1 MTLRSALHVL
11 VALGLAWSS
20 GLACRVRTA
29 TPSDTARD
37 DASVPDG
44 HAAAAAGPPVAATEA
59 VVDTYHGQAVTDPY
73 RWLEDGADPK
83 VQAWSEAQNAW
94 ARAWLDAR
102 PTVPALRKE
111 VEAILAAPVVGYADL
126 HRAGGKLFASKRQP
140 PKPQPLVVVLDS
152 PEDPKS
158 ERVLLDPAVLDAEG
172 TTSVDWFRPSPDG
185 KLLALSLSVGGS
197 ESGDVHVL
205 DVATGKE
212 VHEVIERVNG
222 GTAGGDLAWAPDS
235 KGFWYTRYPR
245 GGERAPEDM
254 AFFQQLWF
262 HRLGDPPASD
272 RYEVGQDFPRIAE
285 IQIDV
290 DDGSSRVLATVQL
303 GDGGQFMHWLRD
315 PRKGTWTKLS
325 AFEDR
330 IVHVAF
336 APGGKLYAVS
346 RAGAPRGKL
355 LVTSAKAP
363 DLAKAKVLVGE
374 REDTLVTDFW
384 GGGTVVATKSR
395 IYVLYQTGGPS
406 KIVAFDTKG
415 QPVAGPEAPPVS
427 AVGQIVAMDGD
438 DLLFDVTS
446 YVEPHSWFSWS
457 AKTAATTKLALSSE
471 SPADFS
477 DVDVRREMA
486 TSKDGTQIP
495 VNILA
500 PEGIELDGSHPALLT
515 GYGGFGVS
523 LVPYQ
528 RATWSVL
535 LDRGFVIAVANLR
548 GGSEYGDDWHEQG
561 RLLKKQNV
569 FDDFAAAAQHLVKQG
584 YTSHARLA
592 LEGGSNG
599 GLLMGAMLVQHPELA
614 RAIVSHVGI
623 YDMLRVELSANGAFN
638 VSEFGSVKDPAQFR
652 ALHAYSP
659 YHHVQDGTQYPAV
672 LFMTGA
678 NDPRVDPMQS
688 RKMTARLQAAQKDGG
703 PPILLRTS
711 GTTGHGGGT
720 PLQERVAQTVDAYA
734 FLLGALGLE

>member
-1 MTLRSALHVL
+1 MTLGNPLAALHVL
-11 VALGLAWSS
+11 VALGLS
-20 GLACRVRTA
+20 GLGCRASTA
-29 TPSDTARD
+29 SPDDVARD
-37 DASVPDG
+37 AASVPAVS
-44 HAAAAAGPPVAATEA
+44 AATSAGPPSTATEA
-59 VVDTYHGQAVTDPY
+59 VVDTYHGHAITDPY
-73 RWLEDGADPK
+73 RWLEAGDDPK

-102 PTVPALRKE
+102 PTRPALTKE

-152 PEDPKS
+152 ADDPTT
-158 ERVLLDPAVLDAEG
+158 ERVLLDPAVLDPDG

-185 KLLALSLSVGGS
+185 KLVAVSLSVGGS
-197 ESGDVHVL
+197 ESGDVHVF
-205 DVATGKE
+205 DVATGKR
-212 VHEVIERVNG
+212 VHEIIERVNG

-235 KGFWYTRYPR
+235 RSFWYTRYPR
-245 GGERAPEDM
+245 AGERAPEDM

-262 HRLGDPPASD
+262 HRLGDPVASD

-290 DDGSSRVLATVQL
+290 DEASSRVLATVQL

-315 PRKGTWTKLS
+315 PKKGAWTKIS

-336 APGGKLYAVS
+336 APKGKLYAVS

-355 LVTSAKAP
+355 LVTSARAP
-363 DLAKAKVLVGE
+363 DLAKASVLIPE
-374 REDTLVTDFW
+374 REETLVTDFW
-384 GGGTVVATKSR
+384 SGGTVVATKSR

-406 KIVAFDTKG
+406 KIVAFDASGK
-415 QPVAGPEAPPVS
+415 PAAGPEAPPVS
-427 AVGQIVAMDGD
+427 AVGQIVATNGD

-446 YVEPHSWFSWS
+446 YVEPHSWFSWN
-457 AKTAATTKLALSSE
+457 AKAAATTKLPISSE

-477 DVDVRREMA
+477 DIDVRREMA

-495 VNILA
+495 VNILV
-500 PEGIELDGSHPALLT
+500 PEGIDPDGSHPALLT

-528 RATWSVL
+528 RATWAVL

-548 GGSEYGDDWHEQG
+548 GGSEYGDEWHEQG

-569 FDDFAAAAQHLVKQG
+569 FDDFAAAAQHLVTRG
-584 YTSHARLA
+584 YTSHERLA

-599 GLLMGAMLVQHPELA
+599 GLLMGATLVQHPELA
-614 RAIVSHVGI
+614 RAVVSHVGI

-638 VSEFGSVKDPAQFR
+638 VSEFGTVKDPAQFR

-659 YHHVQDGTQYPAV
+659 YHHVKDGTEYPAV

-688 RKMTARLQAAQKDGG
+688 RKMTARLQAAQKSDGR
-703 PPILLRTS
+703 PILLRTS

-734 FLLGALGLE
+734 FLLAELGLE